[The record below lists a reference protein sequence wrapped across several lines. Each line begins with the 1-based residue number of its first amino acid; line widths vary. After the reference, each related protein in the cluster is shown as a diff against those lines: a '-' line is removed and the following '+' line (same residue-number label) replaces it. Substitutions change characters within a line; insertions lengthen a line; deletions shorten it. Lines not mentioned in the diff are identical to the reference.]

1 MMLGYRDGKNRS
13 QVKVFERF
21 YGRNKDE
28 VQGNSSIPSL
38 IQFHDEEILTE
49 EKLAK
54 HCSCE
59 HICSLEI
66 LLLILC
72 PAVDVQY
79 PSPGTTTS
87 LNLATESL
95 ATVDSFAKKN
105 SYNNAIMMSLRGIK
119 CSFETKFPCRVLV
132 EYNQNLIRV

>member
-1 MMLGYRDGKNRS
+1 MVGTRMKSKETALYLVLSN
-13 QVKVFERF
+13 FM
-21 YGRNKDE
+21 
-28 VQGNSSIPSL
+28 I
-38 IQFHDEEILTE
+38 EEILTE

-54 HCSCE
+54 HCNCE

-66 LLLILC
+66 LLLSLC

-95 ATVDSFAKKN
+95 ATVDSFAKK
-105 SYNNAIMMSLRGIK
+105 IVITM
-119 CSFETKFPCRVLV
+119 
-132 EYNQNLIRV
+132 Q